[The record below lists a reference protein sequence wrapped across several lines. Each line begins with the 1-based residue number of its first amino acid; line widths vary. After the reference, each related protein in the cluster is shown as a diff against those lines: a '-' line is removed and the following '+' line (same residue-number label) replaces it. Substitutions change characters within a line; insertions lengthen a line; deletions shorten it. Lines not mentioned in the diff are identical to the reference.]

1 MRLNCAWLLALA
13 ARLRL
18 RLLRPHVFQQNAR
31 ELQFVSLSLALKKP
45 RCFSPNSPKTKSTC
59 SEDDSM
65 VFVAR
70 YSVSDLHMAIQRFI
84 CEFLPQHAPL
94 PDNTTPPRICWDM
107 SCLHFTWG
115 DGKHNRCRSDQC
127 QGCWRV
133 SWGFSLLLWCL
144 CDTCFLVLQSK
155 QLRLLFV

>member
-18 RLLRPHVFQQNAR
+18 CVLRPHAFNRMQ
-31 ELQFVSLSLALKKP
+31 ESFSLSVCQKKP

-70 YSVSDLHMAIQRFI
+70 FI
-84 CEFLPQHAPL
+84 CEFLPQHAPPHL
-94 PDNTTPPRICWDM
+94 TTQLFQESAGTCPVCTSLGGTGSTTAVAVTSVRAAGG
-107 SCLHFTWG
+107 SLG
-115 DGKHNRCRSDQC
+115 DSPCCCGACVTHASWCCRASN
-127 QGCWRV
+127 
-133 SWGFSLLLWCL
+133 
-144 CDTCFLVLQSK
+144 
-155 QLRLLFV
+155 